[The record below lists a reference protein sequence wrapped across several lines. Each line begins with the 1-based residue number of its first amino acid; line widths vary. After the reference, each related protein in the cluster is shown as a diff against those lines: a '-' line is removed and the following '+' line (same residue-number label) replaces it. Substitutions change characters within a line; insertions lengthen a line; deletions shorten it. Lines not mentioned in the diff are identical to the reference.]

1 MVVRLRQ
8 PRVVRARHGVALVE
22 VIVSTIV
29 LGVALAVLIGLTGQ
43 AMSSQ
48 QAGERLSTVAMLLDE
63 QLNLVLARGPDNY
76 AARFDTAGV
85 CEAPFEQYRYE
96 LSLAGG
102 QAGEAFV
109 VTATISWSEG
119 GRLRSESL
127 QTMIAPRLG
136 DEPDPDRRPD
146 DPVLRY

>member
-1 MVVRLRQ
+1 MVR
-8 PRVVRARHGVALVE
+8 RVFSQRGFRARRGVALVE
-22 VIVSTIV
+22 VIVATII
-29 LGVALAVLIGLTGQ
+29 LGVALSVLIGLTGR
-43 AMSSQ
+43 AISSQ

-76 AARFDTAGV
+76 AARFDSVGT
-85 CEAPFEQYRYE
+85 CDAPFEAYRYE
-96 LSLAGG
+96 LSLSGG
-102 QAGEAFV
+102 QAGEAYV
-109 VTATISWSEG
+109 VVATITWSEG

-146 DPVLRY
+146 EPVLRY